1 MPATL
6 EQLSSFSNVRGPRI
20 APNASDYN
28 PDDGCHT
35 PGSRDCAQGCT
46 PAEGAV
52 DQDKI
57 KHLGRKE
64 EETRGSTGEHSPCTV
79 HNTGYS
85 MQSPSRNQSVESG
98 LEQDKTNDF
107 DTKEEETR
115 GSAGEHSP
123 CTVHNAGYSVQSPS
137 RNQSV
142 ESGLGQDKTNY
153 LDTEDKGL
161 KCCNMEQQ
169 SQCEQ
174 GTAVDVKSGQMYR
187 TVEVDPETCKVG
199 DRSGNHC
206 SVPSRTDC
214 TSKTPQQKRGIK
226 RKRDSDSEDKP
237 YSPGIHPGKS
247 NIALTPTLNMQY
259 NTPIYFLGRGVPT
272 VRVSF
277 SGSSVLNR
285 VYIFRFPCLKQGSP
299 HKSSP
304 FLPLRSHN
312 FR

>member
-6 EQLSSFSNVRGPRI
+6 EQLSSFSNVRGPGI

-28 PDDGCHT
+28 PDDGWHT

-57 KHLGRKE
+57 KPLGRKE
-64 EETRGSTGEHSPCTV
+64 EETRGSTGEH
-79 HNTGYS
+79 
-85 MQSPSRNQSVESG
+85 
-98 LEQDKTNDF
+98 F
-107 DTKEEETR
+107 
-115 GSAGEHSP
+115 P

-161 KCCNMEQQ
+161 KCCNLEQQ

-174 GTAVDVKSGQMYR
+174 GTAVDVKSGQMSR

-247 NIALTPTLNMQY
+247 NIALTPTLNMQC
-259 NTPIYFLGRGVPT
+259 NSNNLVIVTP
-272 VRVSF
+272 
-277 SGSSVLNR
+277 
-285 VYIFRFPCLKQGSP
+285 
-299 HKSSP
+299 
-304 FLPLRSHN
+304 
-312 FR
+312 